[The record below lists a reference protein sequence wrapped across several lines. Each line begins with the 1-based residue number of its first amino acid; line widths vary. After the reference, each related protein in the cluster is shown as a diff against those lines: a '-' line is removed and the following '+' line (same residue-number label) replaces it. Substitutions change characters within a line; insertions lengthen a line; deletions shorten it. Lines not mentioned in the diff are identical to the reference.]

1 MFKPD
6 SAIRQGGHLPRR
18 QTGCPELEDAVIDEL
33 DKRLLGH
40 LEVLY
45 GKTRA
50 KDLLTRLHGL
60 INRHIEL
67 RQGQRWGQ
75 PRWNESDCV
84 LITYGDSV
92 QYPGMTPLASLKA
105 FLESRLDGVFSLIH
119 ILPFFP
125 FSSDDGFSVSDFRS
139 VNPQLGDWD
148 DIEALA
154 RGSSLMFDLVLNHMS
169 REHLWFVNFIHDET
183 PGRDYVIEV
192 DPNENL
198 TMVVRPRSS
207 PLLSRV
213 RTPRGIRH
221 VWATFSND
229 QIDLNY
235 ANPDV
240 LFEFIDITLEYIR
253 HGARAIRLDA
263 VAFLWK
269 QIGTSCIHLPQTHE
283 VVKLFRTLLELLEP
297 GAILL
302 TETNVPH
309 AENVSYFSSG
319 DETNMVYQFSLPPLI
334 LHAIHQQTTKYLIPW
349 ARSLQSEALPEG
361 CTYLNFTASHD
372 GVGLRALEGLVPD
385 DEVNRLLDAMRKLGG
400 YVSMRATSEGRDRP
414 YELNISYFDAFA
426 AGDDEVDP
434 WHIARF
440 MLSQTL
446 PLAFRGIPAVYFNAL
461 AATPNDPLGVERT
474 GMTRSINRRKWDGSE
489 LERLIDLPLTDTGQ
503 VFPEYIRR
511 LRIRR
516 SIKAFHP
523 DAPQRVL
530 EMPEGIFTLERTSLD
545 GAQSVYAIHNI
556 SASAVTLDVSLLNQR
571 TTHWFD
577 ALHQSVPDI
586 DGKDL
591 RLRPY
596 QSLWLMSKG

>member
-1 MFKPD
+1 MD
-6 SAIRQGGHLPRR
+6 NG
-18 QTGCPELEDAVIDEL
+18 DL

-40 LEVLY
+40 LRFLY
-45 GKTRA
+45 GEERA
-50 KDLLTRLHGL
+50 GELLPRLHGL
-60 INRHIEL
+60 IGHHIEL
-67 RQGQRWGQ
+67 RQGKRLRI
-75 PRWNESDCV
+75 PRWDEKDSV

-92 QYPGMTPLASLKA
+92 QFPGMAPLTSLKQ
-105 FLESRLDGVFSLIH
+105 FLDRRLNGVFSLVH

-139 VNPQLGDWD
+139 VNPQLGDWED
-148 DIEALA
+148 VEAV
-154 RGSSLMFDLVLNHMS
+154 GENFSLMFDLVLNHMS
-169 REHLWFVNFIHDET
+169 REHLWFVNFVHDEA

-192 DPNENL
+192 AAEENL
-198 TMVVRPRSS
+198 SRVVRPRST

-213 RTPRGIRH
+213 RTPRGMRH

-240 LFEFIDITLEYIR
+240 LLEFIDILLEYIR
-253 HGARAIRLDA
+253 RGARAVRLDA

-269 QIGTSCIHLPQTHE
+269 QIGTPCIHLPQTHE
-283 VVKLFRTLLELLEP
+283 VIKLFRTLVEVLEP

-309 AENVSYFSSG
+309 AENISYFDEG
-319 DETNMVYQFSLPPLI
+319 DEANMVYQFSLPPLI
-334 LHAIHQQTTKYLIPW
+334 LHAIMRQTTEYLTPW
-349 ARSLQSEALPEG
+349 ARSLERESLPPG

-372 GVGLRALEGLVPD
+372 GVGLRPLEGIVPET
-385 DEVNRLLDAMRKLGG
+385 EVNALLDMMRKRGG
-400 YVSMRATSEGRDRP
+400 YVSMRATTEGRDRP
-414 YELNISYFDAFA
+414 YELNISFFDAFA
-426 AGDDEVDP
+426 AEDDDVDP
-434 WHIARF
+434 WRIARF

-461 AATPNDPLGVERT
+461 GATPNDPLGVERT

-503 VFPEYIRR
+503 VFPEYVRR

-516 SIKAFHP
+516 GIKAFHP

-530 EMPEGIFTLERTSLD
+530 EMPDGIFALERVSLD
-545 GAQSVYAIHNI
+545 GMQRIFALHNI
-556 SASAVTLDVSLLNQR
+556 TGRPVSLDISSLGDASTR
-571 TTHWFD
+571 WFD
-577 ALHQSVPDI
+577 ALHQTVPDI
-586 DGKDL
+586 DGEGL

-596 QSLWLMSKG
+596 QSVWLTAKG

>member
-1 MFKPD
+1 MHGD
-6 SAIRQGGHLPRR
+6 DLDRRLRGHL
-18 QTGCPELEDAVIDEL
+18 A
-33 DKRLLGH
+33 
-40 LEVLY
+40 VLY
-45 GKTRA
+45 GTERA
-50 KDLLTRLHGL
+50 DALLHRVHQL

-67 RQGQRWGQ
+67 RQGKRVEI
-75 PRWNESDCV
+75 PRWDEKDSV

-92 QYPGMTPLASLKA
+92 QYPGRVPLASLKQ
-105 FLESRLDGVFSLIH
+105 FLDRRLNGVFSLVH
-119 ILPFFP
+119 VLPFYP
-125 FSSDDGFSVSDFRS
+125 FSSDDGFSVSDFRA
-139 VNPQLGDWD
+139 VNPALGAWT
-148 DIEALA
+148 DIEAL
-154 RGSSLMFDLVLNHMS
+154 GEHFSLMFDLVLNHMS
-169 REHLWFVNFIHDET
+169 REHLWFVNFIHDEA

-192 DPNENL
+192 AEDENL
-198 TMVVRPRSS
+198 SMVVRPRST

-213 RTPRGIRH
+213 RTPNGMRH

-240 LFEFIDITLEYIR
+240 LLEFIDILLDYVR

-269 QIGTSCIHLPQTHE
+269 QIGTTCVHLPQTHE
-283 VVKLFRTLLELLEP
+283 VVKLFRTLFEILEP

-309 AENVSYFSSG
+309 VENISYFDEG
-319 DETNMVYQFSLPPLI
+319 DETHMVYQFSLPPLV
-334 LHAIHQQTTKYLIPW
+334 LHAIMRETTDYLTAW
-349 ARSLQSEALPEG
+349 ARGLEAESLPAG

-385 DEVNRLLDAMRKLGG
+385 DEVNELLEMMRKRGG

-426 AGDDEVDP
+426 DVDDEVDP
-434 WHIARF
+434 WRIPRF

-446 PLAFRGIPAVYFNAL
+446 PLSFRGIPAVYFNAL
-461 AATPNDPLGVERT
+461 GATPNDPLGVERT

-489 LERLIDLPLTDTGQ
+489 LERLIDLPLTDAGQ

-511 LRIRR
+511 LRLRRGIR
-516 SIKAFHP
+516 AFHP

-530 EMPEGIFTLERTSLD
+530 AMPEGIFALQRTSLD
-545 GAQSVYAIHNI
+545 GRQTVYAIHNLTGNLK
-556 SASAVTLDVSLLNQR
+556 TLEIADLGEPDTR
-571 TTHWFD
+571 WFD
-577 ALHQSVPDI
+577 ALHQMVPDI
-586 DGKDL
+586 DERGL

-596 QSLWLMSKG
+596 QTVWLVAKS

>member
-1 MFKPD
+1 
-6 SAIRQGGHLPRR
+6 
-18 QTGCPELEDAVIDEL
+18 
-33 DKRLLGH
+33 
-40 LEVLY
+40 
-45 GKTRA
+45 
-50 KDLLTRLHGL
+50 
-60 INRHIEL
+60 
-67 RQGQRWGQ
+67 
-75 PRWNESDCV
+75 
-84 LITYGDSV
+84 V
-92 QYPGMTPLASLKA
+92 QYPGLMPLASLKQ
-105 FLESRLDGVFSLIH
+105 FLDRRLNGVFSLVH
-119 ILPFFP
+119 VLPFYP
-125 FSSDDGFSVSDFRS
+125 YSSDDGFSVSDFRT
-139 VNPQLGDWD
+139 VNPALGDWA
-148 DIEALA
+148 DIEAL
-154 RGSSLMFDLVLNHMS
+154 GEHFSLMFDLVLNHMS
-169 REHLWFVNFIHDET
+169 REHLWFVNFIHDEE

-192 DPNENL
+192 AEEENL
-198 TMVVRPRSS
+198 SMVVRPRST

-213 RTPRGIRH
+213 RTPSGMRH

-240 LFEFIDITLEYIR
+240 LLEFIDILLDYVR

-269 QIGTSCIHLPQTHE
+269 EIGTRCVHLPQTHE

-309 AENVSYFSSG
+309 VENISYFDEG
-319 DETNMVYQFSLPPLI
+319 DEAHMVYQFSLPPLV
-334 LHAIHQQTTKYLIPW
+334 LHAIMRENTDYLTDW
-349 ARSLQSEALPEG
+349 ARGLEGESLPSG

-385 DEVNRLLDAMRKLGG
+385 EEVSELLEMMRKRGG

-426 AGDDEVDP
+426 DLGDDVDP
-434 WHIARF
+434 WCIPRY

-461 AATPNDPLGVERT
+461 GATPNDPLGVERT

-489 LERLIDLPLTDTGQ
+489 LERLIDLPLTDAGQ

-511 LRIRR
+511 LRLRRGIR
-516 SIKAFHP
+516 AFHP
-523 DAPQRVL
+523 DAPQQVL
-530 EMPEGIFTLERTSLD
+530 QMPEGLFALQRTSLD
-545 GAQSVYAIHNI
+545 GSQKVHAIHNI
-556 SASAVTLDVSLLNQR
+556 TGSLKTLDIRQLGEPGGR
-571 TTHWFD
+571 WFD
-577 ALHQSVPDI
+577 ALHQIVPDI
-586 DGKDL
+586 DEQEL

-596 QSLWLMSKG
+596 QVIWLMAK

>member
-1 MFKPD
+1 MHGD
-6 SAIRQGGHLPRR
+6 
-18 QTGCPELEDAVIDEL
+18 DL

-40 LEVLY
+40 LALLY
-45 GKTRA
+45 GPERA
-50 KDLLTRLHGL
+50 DELLPRLHQL
-60 INRHIEL
+60 INHHIEL
-67 RQGQRWGQ
+67 RQGKRLEI
-75 PRWNESDCV
+75 PRWDEKDCV

-92 QYPGMTPLASLKA
+92 QYPGQVPLASLKQ
-105 FLESRLDGVFSLIH
+105 FLDRRLNGVFSLVH
-119 ILPFFP
+119 VLPFYP
-125 FSSDDGFSVSDFRS
+125 FSSDDGFSVSDFRA
-139 VNPQLGDWD
+139 VNPTLGAWE
-148 DIEALA
+148 DIEAL
-154 RGSSLMFDLVLNHMS
+154 GEHFSLMFDLVLNHMS
-169 REHLWFVNFIHDET
+169 REHLWFVNFIHDEA

-192 DPNENL
+192 AEDENL
-198 TMVVRPRSS
+198 SMVVRPRST

-213 RTPRGIRH
+213 RTPNGMRH

-240 LFEFIDITLEYIR
+240 LLEFIDILLDYVR

-269 QIGTSCIHLPQTHE
+269 QIGTSCVHLPQTHE

-309 AENVSYFSSG
+309 AENISYFDAG
-319 DETNMVYQFSLPPLI
+319 DETHMVYQFSLPPLV
-334 LHAIHQQTTKYLIPW
+334 LHAIMRETTDYLTEW
-349 ARSLQSEALPEG
+349 ARGLEAESLPPG

-385 DEVNRLLDAMRKLGG
+385 EEVNELLEMMRKRGG
-400 YVSMRATSEGRDRP
+400 YVSMRATTEGRDRP

-426 AGDDEVDP
+426 DVDDEVDP
-434 WHIARF
+434 WRIPRF

-446 PLAFRGIPAVYFNAL
+446 PLSFRGIPAVYFNAL
-461 AATPNDPLGVERT
+461 GATPNDPLGVERT

-489 LERLIDLPLTDTGQ
+489 LERLIDLPLTDSGQ

-511 LRIRR
+511 LRLRR
-516 SIKAFHP
+516 GIKAFHP

-530 EMPEGIFTLERTSLD
+530 EMPEGIFAVQRVSVDETQT
-545 GAQSVYAIHNI
+545 VYA
-556 SASAVTLDVSLLNQR
+556 
-571 TTHWFD
+571 
-577 ALHQSVPDI
+577 
-586 DGKDL
+586 
-591 RLRPY
+591 
-596 QSLWLMSKG
+596 